1 MTAGTDSILTFS
13 LPVSG
18 KNGSHDD
25 VFNPDRAGLKSPT
38 EEGGSKGEA
47 AAGEGREGL
56 DESSYE
62 DCAPETVRYVPP
74 ERYVDVRHTDN
85 LEGQPVKNFE
95 STRQK
100 F

>member
-1 MTAGTDSILTFS
+1 M
-13 LPVSG
+13 
-18 KNGSHDD
+18 
-25 VFNPDRAGLKSPT
+25 FNPDRAGLKSPT

-47 AAGEGREGL
+47 AAGEGREGF

-85 LEGQPVKNFE
+85 LEGQPVFSLQPKFLNLPDKYFE
-95 STRQK
+95 STQRNV
-100 F
+100 